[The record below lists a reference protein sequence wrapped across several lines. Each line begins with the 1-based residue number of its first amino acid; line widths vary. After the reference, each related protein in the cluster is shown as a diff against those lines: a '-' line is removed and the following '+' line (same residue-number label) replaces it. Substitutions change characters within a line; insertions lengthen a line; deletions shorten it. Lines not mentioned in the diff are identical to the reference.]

1 MQNINEK
8 IDLAIKLFNSGKEE
22 EGLRMINLLISSN
35 KKNKDLLF
43 IHVKMNM
50 GLKNIEEANLS
61 LSKIL
66 KEQPSNSEALK
77 LIYRNFITLNKFL
90 NAQKYIDKLINLQME
105 EYELFRDK
113 AYVEYLNKNYS
124 ISEKFINKALK
135 INKEEVFGLNIAGL
149 LVLEKKETLNAVK
162 FFKKAISINAQYTD
176 SYNNLGKCYI
186 DLEELNK
193 AYLCFKKAFR
203 MNPSSN
209 LPLMNIANI
218 LSLKDKNKFAIRFYK
233 KLKETDPHNKYLDE
247 NIDICQF
254 RLKNID
260 WVKKKYLSQLRSG
273 DLNYDLVLGY
283 SYLLL
288 NKKKFKE
295 GFDLF
300 DSRLKTKN
308 SKNKNIYHSNIV
320 TKLNIDNNLEKNKK
334 LLVVKEGGVGDEIL
348 FSSMYKNLIKT
359 NILNLKIEC
368 DIRLLEIFKR
378 SFNNNIFFPFGHFSS
393 SKNKSQEFDN
403 IIYSGSL
410 TKFFRKDENEFK
422 IKPYLRTLRSLDNKF
437 KLDLSNLNKKKKI
450 GISWRSVINIYGR
463 LKSLKIDDF
472 EELLSNDREF
482 INLQYGNTNEDIKKF
497 RESGKKIY
505 SFDGVDL
512 FNDFDSL
519 ISILKNLDVFVTVSN
534 STAHFAGALGVP
546 TILICPKKSS
556 TYYYWDYDDG
566 KTPWYKSISVVK
578 IEKSLG
584 YTMGIVN
591 DLIDRV

>member
-1 MQNINEK
+1 MKNINEK
-8 IDLAIKLFNSGKEE
+8 IDLAIKLFNTGKEE
-22 EGLRMINLLISSN
+22 EGLSMINLLISSN

-50 GLKNIEEANLS
+50 GLKNIKEANLS

-90 NAQKYIDKLINLQME
+90 SAQKYIDKLINLQME

-149 LVLEKKETLNAVK
+149 LVLEKKETLNAIK

-320 TKLNIDNNLEKNKK
+320 TKLNIDNNLEKNKR

-378 SFNNNIFFPFGHFSS
+378 SFNKNIFFPFGHFTS

-422 IKPYLRTLRSLDNKF
+422 IKPYLRTLKSLDNKF

-505 SFDGVDL
+505 SFDDVDL